1 MRSSLL
7 SLFLGVAPAVLAVQ
21 PAPVQRFH
29 AERVLGTTFDMVTV
43 GLSLGDALRAQ
54 GAALGEIARL
64 DRVLSGWREDS
75 ELAVLNR
82 SNGAFAA
89 SHDLFEVIAA
99 CEAWRESTGGRFNAR
114 LGKVEAVWDAG
125 ERAGLAPAAAA
136 LAPVLTGAHEPARLD
151 AAARTIDRG
160 GAVFAI
166 DALAKGYIVDAAL
179 RAAKAAAPQAAGF
192 LVNIGGDL
200 ACHGM
205 GPGGEPWRVGIAAG
219 GEGVN
224 QASERYIRLSSGGV
238 ATSGLGE
245 RDRVIGDVAHGRTL
259 DPASGAPATA
269 RLATVTAPTT
279 AEADALATAF
289 SVMPPQQAIAFA
301 DARPG
306 VAARIVDAQGLVHP
320 SARWRDESAPV
331 RLQSVAETLPALP
344 SGKPWPQDFRVAI
357 GYTIFGGV
365 EHPPMMVIYVTDA
378 RGALIRTVG
387 SVGKAPVR
395 FLDSNYVWHGAW
407 KKKVPAT
414 TVEDKTHPTRPPGH
428 YTMMWDG
435 KDDYGR
441 PVPQGR
447 YTINIEASREQGGHG
462 VQKIVL
468 DLGALPTSG
477 LAPPAEEAGPASARY
492 GVTQGG

>member
-7 SLFLGVAPAVLAVQ
+7 SLFLGAAPAVLAAQ

-29 AERVLGTTFDMVTV
+29 KDHVLGTSFDMVTV
-43 GLSLGDALRAQ
+43 GLALGGALRAQ
-54 GAALGEIARL
+54 GAALAEIARL

-75 ELAVLNR
+75 ELAALNR
-82 SNGAFAA
+82 SIGAFSA
-89 SHDLFEVIAA
+89 SQDLYAVIED
-99 CEAWRESTGGRFNAR
+99 CEFWREATGGGFDAR
-114 LGKVEAVWDAG
+114 LGKLEAIWDAG
-125 ERAGLAPAAAA
+125 ERMGHTPTGLSLAPA
-136 LAPVLTGAHEPARLD
+136 LAAHEPVKLD
-151 AAARTIDRG
+151 PAARTIDRG
-160 GAVFAI
+160 GVVFAI

-179 RAAKAAAPQAAGF
+179 NAARAAAPNAAGL

-200 ACHGM
+200 ACHGT
-205 GPGGEPWRVGIAAG
+205 GPGGEPWRVGVAAG

-224 QASERYIRLSSGGV
+224 EAPERTIRMSGGGA
-238 ATSGLGE
+238 ATSGPGE

-259 DPASGAPATA
+259 DPATGAPVRT
-269 RLATVTAPTT
+269 RLATVTAPTA
-279 AEADALATAF
+279 AEADALATAL
-289 SVMPPQQAIAFA
+289 SVMSPQQAIAFA

-306 VAARIVDAQGLVHP
+306 VAAQIVDAQGQAHVS
-320 SARWRDESAPV
+320 SAWRDEAAPV
-331 RLQSVAETLPALP
+331 MLHRVAQTLPALP

-387 SVGKAPVR
+387 SVGKAPAR
-395 FLDSNYVWHGAW
+395 FLDSNYVWHSAW

-414 TVEDKTHPTRPPGH
+414 NVEDKTHPTRPPGR

-447 YTINIEASREQGGHG
+447 YTINIEASRELGGHG

-468 DLGALPTSG
+468 DLGPLPTSG

-492 GVTQGG
+492 GITQ